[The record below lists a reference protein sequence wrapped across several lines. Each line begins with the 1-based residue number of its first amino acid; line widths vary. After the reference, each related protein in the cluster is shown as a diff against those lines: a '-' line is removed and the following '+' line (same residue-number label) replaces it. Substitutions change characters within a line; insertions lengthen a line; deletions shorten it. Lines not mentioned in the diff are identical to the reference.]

1 EKTPPQVNYFNT
13 NPYQFSRKSEAN
25 MLRILGKNLR
35 ISKSATMVVRSE
47 SEIDAHDLFDEL
59 SSWEFV
65 NPSDDEQEDSYSFTD
80 QTDDD
85 VELML
90 KEDDPCEIGS
100 PSSDISMKSEAESGS
115 PSPVQTIDALV
126 VCPVGFNHHD
136 TSRDDD
142 QEEDDEEEEEEE
154 EEDYDYDLDDELVPN
169 WLSDKLGRQRIRK
182 LGKRACSKM
191 NKSRKAPYVFNRPG
205 CVHGKHGF
213 GMR

>member
-1 EKTPPQVNYFNT
+1 
-13 NPYQFSRKSEAN
+13 

-35 ISKSATMVVRSE
+35 ISKSATMVARSE
-47 SEIDAHDLFDEL
+47 SEIDAHDLFDDL

-85 VELML
+85 DDDELML

-100 PSSDISMKSEAESGS
+100 PSSDISMKSESESGS
-115 PSPVQTIDALV
+115 PLPVQTIGALM
-126 VCPVGFNHHD
+126 VCHVGFNHQEKY
-136 TSRDDD
+136 SCDDD
-142 QEEDDEEEEEEE
+142 QEEDDEEEEEEEEE

-169 WLSDKLGRQRIRK
+169 WLSDKVGRQRIRK
-182 LGKRACSKM
+182 LGKRVCSKM
-191 NKSRKAPYVFNRPG
+191 NKSRKAPHVFNRPG